1 MKTAA
6 QLVVHSAPLHCQQ
19 RFHHHVERC
28 IVARSLPVPQQEVV
42 H

>member
-1 MKTAA
+1 MKAAA
-6 QLVVHSAPLHCQQ
+6 QLIVHSATLHRQQ

-28 IVARSLPVPQQEVV
+28 IVACSLPVPQQEVM